1 MLMAKKGMRI
11 VHIYIYIL
19 SPGHRDMDSKMDF
32 EVQEFFCVGFVL
44 FCFVFEGKGRRQ
56 HL

>member
-1 MLMAKKGMRI
+1 
-11 VHIYIYIL
+11 
-19 SPGHRDMDSKMDF
+19 MDSKMDF

-44 FCFVFEGKGRRQ
+44 FCFVLFFEGKGRRQ